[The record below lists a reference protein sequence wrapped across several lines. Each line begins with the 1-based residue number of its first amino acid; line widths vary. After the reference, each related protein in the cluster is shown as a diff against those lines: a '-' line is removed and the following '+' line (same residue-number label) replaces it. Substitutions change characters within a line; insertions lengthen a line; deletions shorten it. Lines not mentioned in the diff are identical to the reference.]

1 MGSFA
6 DSAEAR
12 IMEAAIP
19 SIQKL
24 CEGRW
29 DKLEYQDRVSEA
41 CRIFL
46 EDLRTMPL
54 NTGHFLE
61 EFRADLE
68 VKMGELNQRAPS
80 PRFDHCSLDALFSSK
95 TGETFEGY
103 CLIPA
108 TPTDFTGSEVDEF
121 LSSLSPR
128 SRRILTLQ
136 MRGHGPSD
144 MAESFGIS
152 ISQINREMEEIRRL
166 YNLWNEV

>member
-6 DSAEAR
+6 DTAEAR
-12 IMEAAIP
+12 IIEAAIP

-24 CEGRW
+24 CKGRW
-29 DKLEYQDRVSEA
+29 DKLEYQDRVSEV

-68 VKMGELNQRAPS
+68 VKMGELNRRTPS
-80 PRFDHCSLDALFSSK
+80 LRFDHCSLDAVFSSK

-103 CLIPA
+103 CLIPSTA
-108 TPTDFTGSEVDEF
+108 DFSRPEVDDF
-121 LSSLSPR
+121 LQSLPLR
-128 SRRILTLQ
+128 ARKLLLLR
-136 MRGHGPSD
+136 MRGHEPPE
-144 MAESFGIS
+144 MAEMFGVS
-152 ISQINREMEEIRRL
+152 ISQIEREMEEL
-166 YNLWNEV
+166 QCLFKLWNEE

>member
-1 MGSFA
+1 MASFA
-6 DSAEAR
+6 EVAEAR
-12 IMEAAIP
+12 IIEAAIP

-68 VKMGELNQRAPS
+68 VKMGELNRRAPS
-80 PRFDHCSLDALFSSK
+80 PRFDHFSLDAVFSNK
-95 TGETFEGY
+95 TGETFESY
-103 CLIPA
+103 CLIPS
-108 TPTDFTGSEVDEF
+108 TPTDFTRSEVDEF
-121 LSSLSPR
+121 LLNLPPGAR
-128 SRRILTLQ
+128 KILALR
-136 MRGHGPSD
+136 MKGYEPSE
-144 MAESFGIS
+144 MAEMFGTS
-152 ISQINREMEEIRRL
+152 ILQIDQEMEEIRRL
-166 YNLWNEV
+166 YNLWNED